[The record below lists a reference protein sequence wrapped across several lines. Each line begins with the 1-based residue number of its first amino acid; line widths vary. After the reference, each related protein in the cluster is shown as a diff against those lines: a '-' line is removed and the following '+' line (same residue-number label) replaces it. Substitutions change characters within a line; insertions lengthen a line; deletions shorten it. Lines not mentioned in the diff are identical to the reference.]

1 MGILRFARKLSA
13 YLFHTSAV
21 DTIPIEDVTE
31 EIDTIPIEAVTEEI
45 DTIPIEAV
53 TEEIDTIPIE
63 AVTEEVPLPSTS
75 TEHVEVMSSPMKTR
89 KRNDMLLVKALRLQ
103 MKQQE
108 RKIATLK
115 QENKHLTSVLCTRPM
130 KRLKE
135 RIIQRD
141 MKIIQLREE
150 LTPQCTTKGKIS
162 KLHL

>member
-1 MGILRFARKLSA
+1 M
-13 YLFHTSAV
+13 FHTSAV
-21 DTIPIEDVTE
+21 
-31 EIDTIPIEAVTEEI
+31 

-108 RKIATLK
+108 RKIATLR

-135 RIIQRD
+135 RIIRRD

-150 LTPQCTTKGKIS
+150 LTPQKKISVNARRRARYQSSIYRARVMTTKKVDHGGVIGQLAES
-162 KLHL
+162 ENTIMELQ